1 MFYFSM
7 NKSFQFISA
16 FVLSAVLGVLLWS
29 YTSTE
34 EQSQEERISDGQKI
48 YPVPIPS
55 DLTFA
60 GESVPLDKFEIKE
73 RLDRELLVNTYWQS
87 NTLLILKRT
96 KKVFQVIE
104 PILAENNIP
113 DDFKYLAVIE
123 SGLLNVTSAK
133 GAKGIWQFMESSG
146 RSYGLQIDRG
156 VDERL
161 NLEKSTEAAC
171 VYLNEAYRKFGT
183 WTLAAA
189 SYNRGM
195 SGIRRDLTKQQVEDY
210 FDLHLNTETSRYV
223 MRILAL
229 KSIIENPSTYGF
241 ILADKDYYA
250 YLPTRDIEVDSTIV
264 NISDYAQKLNT
275 NYHVIK
281 SLNPWIR
288 TNELRVINKTYK
300 IKAPLSK

>member
-1 MFYFSM
+1 M
-7 NKSFQFISA
+7 KRSFQYTSALILCAIVGISM
-16 FVLSAVLGVLLWS
+16 WS
-29 YTSTE
+29 YKSTE
-34 EQSQEERISDGQKI
+34 IHSQEERIAQGQKI
-48 YPVPIPS
+48 YPVPIPT

-60 GESVPLDKFEIKE
+60 GESVPLNKFEIKE

-96 KKVFQVIE
+96 KKVFKVIE
-104 PILAENNIP
+104 PILAKNGIP

-123 SGLLNVTSAK
+123 SGLLNVTSSK

-156 VDERL
+156 IDERY
-161 NLEKSTEAAC
+161 NLEKSTQAAC
-171 VYLNEAYRKFGT
+171 VYLNEAYGKFGT

-195 SGIRRDLTKQQVEDY
+195 SGIRRDLTKQHVEDY

-223 MRILAL
+223 MRLLAL
-229 KSIIENPSTYGF
+229 KSIIENPSSYGF
-241 ILADKDYYA
+241 ILSDKDYYA
-250 YLPTRDIEVDSTIV
+250 HIPTQSIEVDSTIV

-288 TNELRVINKTYK
+288 NNELRVTNKTYT
-300 IKAPLSK
+300 IKAPLNK